1 MAINNKLLGMS
12 GNEVMPSPGEPVL
25 PKLIDHNTTEAAF
38 QEGLDDVARQVDR
51 TQVDIGY
58 DADITVRTNRQA
70 RTVDD
75 RLDTVEDLLGVAA
88 DNTGTQ
94 SATSSTQMI
103 GNTDNASAD
112 IAGTLAAPRINPLAV
127 DNMALGND
135 AVTTDKI
142 MDDTILNGD
151 INAAAGIERTKLE
164 TAIQTFAVTTGTNTA
179 TAQNLGSDI
188 SVPLFAQDQDGVA
201 DGPGANE
208 ATGSSSTDDLFV
220 LASDNNWY
228 QLNNFVRNGQQVPAS
243 AIDYTTTSHTITIP
257 DSVPTATTV
266 ETYIALAANRNF
278 GLENGDIVSVTDQR
292 PTPDQTT
299 AYIYIGNTAVDQ
311 NTNATAA
318 DFVQI
323 GVAQTYGVA
332 SVGGLEFEPNTNNFR
347 LTSTIPGA
355 RTFSA
360 ASTFSMGAT
369 FTGTMAAN
377 GNVVLGDANTD
388 RVSVN
393 GRVNTNIIPDQN
405 GTRALGSDSLRWDV
419 NADNL
424 NFMSINGTVGNSNF
438 ADNTVDPSRLSRLG
452 ATAGQVVTVNADE
465 DDVLFMDP
473 PIGVEMGTM
482 LPASADA
489 AGVLFSLTAADGDNP
504 IGIYRAVNTTGTWE
518 RLGIVNAIVSKNRF
532 TSTAGTTNY
541 NVGVPITAAHIITV
555 DGLTLVETV
564 GITSSSNIGAFVT

>member
-1 MAINNKLLGMS
+1 MAINNKPLGMS
-12 GNEVMPSPGEPVL
+12 VNMVDATPMEPVL
-25 PKLIDHNTTEAAF
+25 PKLIDHTTTEERF

-51 TQVDIGY
+51 TQEDIGY
-58 DADITVRTNRQA
+58 DADIAVRTNRQA

-94 SATSSTQMI
+94 SAGSSTQSI

-112 IAGTLAAPRINPLAV
+112 IAGTLAAPRINPMAV
-127 DNMALGND
+127 DNMALANN
-135 AVTTDKI
+135 AVDSTKI
-142 MDDTILNGD
+142 MDDTIVNGD
-151 INAAAGIERTKLE
+151 INSAAGIERTKLE
-164 TAIQTFAVTTGTNTA
+164 TDIQTFAVTTGDNTA
-179 TAQNLGSDI
+179 PVQNLGSDI
-188 SVPLFAQDQDGVA
+188 SIPLFAQDLDGVVDA
-201 DGPGANE
+201 PALNE
-208 ATGSSSTDDLFV
+208 TSGSSSTDDLFV

-332 SVGGLEFEPNTNNFR
+332 SMGGLEFEPNTNNFR

-369 FTGTMAAN
+369 FMGTMAAN
-377 GNVVLGDANTD
+377 GNVVLGDTITD
-388 RVSVN
+388 RVTVN
-393 GRVNTNIIPDQN
+393 GQVNSNIIPDQN

-419 NADNL
+419 NADNI

-438 ADNTVDPSRLSRLG
+438 ADNTIDPSRLSRRG
-452 ATAGQVVTVNADE
+452 YSWAGRD
-465 DDVLFMDP
+465 
-473 PIGVEMGTM
+473 
-482 LPASADA
+482 S
-489 AGVLFSLTAADGDNP
+489 
-504 IGIYRAVNTTGTWE
+504 
-518 RLGIVNAIVSKNRF
+518 
-532 TSTAGTTNY
+532 
-541 NVGVPITAAHIITV
+541 
-555 DGLTLVETV
+555 
-564 GITSSSNIGAFVT
+564 